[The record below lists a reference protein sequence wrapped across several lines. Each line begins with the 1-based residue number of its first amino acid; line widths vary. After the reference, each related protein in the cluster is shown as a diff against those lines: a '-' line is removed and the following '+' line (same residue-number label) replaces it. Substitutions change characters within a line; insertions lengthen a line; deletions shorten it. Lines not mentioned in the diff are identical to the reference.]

1 MHPISILTL
10 DLKLSKRRKRKEEGT
25 DGRTDRW
32 TKEQKDDRSVF
43 VKVAQNV
50 VFLAIGGTNVVFF
63 CFRWD

>member
-43 VKVAQNV
+43 VKVAQKS
-50 VFLAIGGTNVVFF
+50 FL
-63 CFRWD
+63 